1 MGSTEKKILKG
12 VRLSCRYSNGMVVNF
27 AGRVLSH
34 EDETL
39 RVVTS
44 TNFDVGIPLTATCDV
59 LPGPTVCRVA
69 KVTRWEDQAGFFLLE
84 LHHSAR
90 KKPAAPQASSA
101 TAAGSNAA
109 KPAAPEPR
117 SKIAVPEAF
126 RTAAGVLADRLVLV
140 GPRATLQEALDGMRP
155 RSAKACVW
163 VAATAL
169 LLLAQRKG
177 LAEPLPLL
185 RSLGSAR

>member
-27 AGRVLSH
+27 AGRLLSH
-34 EDETL
+34 EEETL

-44 TNFDVGIPLTATCDV
+44 AKFDVGIPLTATCDV

-69 KVTRWEDQAGFFLLE
+69 NVTRWEDQAGFFVLDLN
-84 LHHSAR
+84 HSAR
-90 KKPAAPQASSA
+90 SKPAAPGASSA
-101 TAAGSNAA
+101 TAAANNAA
-109 KPAAPEPR
+109 EPAAPEPR

-140 GPRATLQEALDGMRP
+140 GARATLQEALDGLRP

-169 LLLAQRKG
+169 LLLARRNG
-177 LAEPLPLL
+177 LAEPLELV
-185 RSLGSAR
+185 RSLGGAE